1 MENMENLDFEAMH
14 DKQFDELFSLLE
26 NRRMRE
32 LKSILEEM
40 NEFDVAEFL
49 TELDE
54 NMLAMVFR
62 LLSKGMAAD
71 VFANF
76 EAPQQELIINSITD
90 SELGAIIEELYVD
103 DAVDMMEELPANV
116 VKRVMRTAT
125 PETRNLINQY
135 LKYPENSA
143 GSIMTAEFVD
153 LKKYMNVKEC
163 IARIRRIGEDRETIY
178 TCFVTAADRTLEG
191 VVSVKELLL
200 SDDETVVE
208 DIMDTNVVFAMTHDD
223 QEEVAEKISDYDLM
237 AIPVVDKEGRLVG
250 IVTVDDVIDVMEQE
264 TTEDFEIMAA
274 MTPSDKPYSRTGA
287 IEMWKNRVPW
297 LLFLMISATFTT
309 MILNNFEDALA
320 VQAVLIGFIPIIMGT
335 GGNSGAQSSTAV
347 IRSLSLGDVETSDV
361 LRVMWKELRVA
372 VLCGLTLAL
381 VNFGKMLLIDRMLL
395 GNPDVDYMIAL
406 VVSAAIVFT
415 VMFAKA
421 VGSFL
426 PMLAEKIGLDP
437 AVVATPLITT
447 ISDAVSLLIYLEI
460 AKVFLNI

>member
-1 MENMENLDFEAMH
+1 MENIENMDFEAMH
-14 DKQFDELFSLLE
+14 ERQFDELYELLE
-26 NRRMRE
+26 SKRMRE
-32 LKSILEEM
+32 LKGILEEM
-40 NEFDVAEFL
+40 NEFDIAEFVA
-49 TELDE
+49 ELDE
-54 NMLAMVFR
+54 SMMPMVFR
-62 LLSKGMAAD
+62 LLPKGMAAD

-76 EAPQQELIINSITD
+76 EAPEQELIINSITD

-153 LKKYMNVKEC
+153 LKKYMNVRES

-178 TCFVTAADRTLEG
+178 TCFVTSADRKLEG

-287 IEMWKNRVPW
+287 FEMWKNRVPW

-372 VLCGLTLAL
+372 VLCGLTLAV

-395 GNPDVDYMIAL
+395 GNPDVDYMIAF